1 MAQAGPADEAID
13 RDALFGVAAQPNAEP
28 NGKKKPAPRTVP
40 QVRGFVQF
48 APAYTF
54 SSPGHWSRAVVRTQA
69 QATGQLSAGAKYKAS
84 VRLDLDPVYMASDFY
99 PSAVREDQRAELLV
113 RETYLD
119 FGLPGNWEMRLG
131 RQQIVWGEVV
141 GLFFADVVSA
151 RDVRDFIL
159 PDFDIVRIP
168 QWAARGEYFGQDWH
182 LELVWIPVPSY
193 DNIGKPGAEF
203 YPFVIPPTPGFQ
215 QTVLDDARPSTS
227 LENSNYG
234 MRVSR
239 LLSGWDL
246 SAFYYRSM
254 SASPALYRTVQ
265 LAPTPTVVFEPR
277 HDRIWQAGGT
287 LTKDLGR
294 VVLRAESVYTDGRAY
309 ELIDP
314 ARTEGVAQQDTL
326 DYVVGLDF
334 MLPADGR
341 LNVQGFQRIFFD
353 HDADIA
359 YDAVESG
366 VTLLISA
373 KATPK
378 IEPELLLI
386 QSLNSSDR
394 LLRPRVNLALHPRL
408 AARFGVD
415 LFDGPTYG
423 FFGRFRD
430 RDRVYG
436 ELRYAF

>member
-1 MAQAGPADEAID
+1 
-13 RDALFGVAAQPNAEP
+13 
-28 NGKKKPAPRTVP
+28 
-40 QVRGFVQF
+40 
-48 APAYTF
+48 
-54 SSPGHWSRAVVRTQA
+54 
-69 QATGQLSAGAKYKAS
+69 
-84 VRLDLDPVYMASDFY
+84 
-99 PSAVREDQRAELLV
+99 
-113 RETYLD
+113 
-119 FGLPGNWEMRLG
+119 
-131 RQQIVWGEVV
+131 
-141 GLFFADVVSA
+141 
-151 RDVRDFIL
+151 VRDFIL
-159 PDFDIVRIP
+159 PDFDLLRIP

-326 DYVVGLDF
+326 DYVIGLDF